1 MTFHDLIQGLIGLLS
16 FIAALV
22 MSSVGYQA
30 QGWISAVALFFLT
43 LILGGWLLILI
54 DTLERIFH
62 LRDRH

>member
-1 MTFHDLIQGLIGLLS
+1 MS